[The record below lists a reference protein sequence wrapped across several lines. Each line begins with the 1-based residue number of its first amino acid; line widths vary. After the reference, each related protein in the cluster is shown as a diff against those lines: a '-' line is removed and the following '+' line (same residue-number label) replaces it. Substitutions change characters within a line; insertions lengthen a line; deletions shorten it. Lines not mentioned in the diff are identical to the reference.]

1 MAPRPGEEIFYDGHP
16 SWRSIVSFYIR
27 GLVLALLAGVIV
39 GVVTR
44 LAGHSVNVP
53 LVVLGVVVVFIVTLI
68 WGLIMRIAT
77 RYRITNERLTI
88 HLGILRRDMHETR
101 LERVQ
106 NVNVEQ
112 SVVDRML
119 RVGNVTFDTAGE
131 AGYNFAFRGV
141 ANPGDIVRVVDQ
153 AIHDFQ
159 ARQPGV

>member
-1 MAPRPGEEIFYDGHP
+1 MDPRPGEEIFYDGHP
-16 SWRSIVSFYIR
+16 SWRSIVSFYVR
-27 GLVLALLAGVIV
+27 GALAALLAGVIV

-44 LAGHSVNVP
+44 LAGHSVNVV
-53 LVVLGVVVVFIVTLI
+53 LVVLAVLVVFVLAVLL
-68 WGLIMRIAT
+68 GLIMRIAT
-77 RYRITNERLTI
+77 RYTITNQRLTI

-112 SVVDRML
+112 SVVDRLL
-119 RVGNVTFDTAGE
+119 RVGNITFDTAGE

-141 ANPGDIVRVVDQ
+141 ANPGNIVRVVDQ

>member
-27 GLVLALLAGVIV
+27 GLLLALLAGVIV
-39 GVVTR
+39 GVITR
-44 LAGHSVNVP
+44 LAGHSVNVA
-53 LVVLGVVVVFIVTLI
+53 LVVVAVVIVLVVTVIS
-68 WGLIMRIAT
+68 GLVMRIAT

-119 RVGNVTFDTAGE
+119 RVG
-131 AGYNFAFRGV
+131 
-141 ANPGDIVRVVDQ
+141 
-153 AIHDFQ
+153 
-159 ARQPGV
+159 